1 MALDDVDQ
9 RLIQLLR
16 TDARLPVAKLAAQ
29 AGISRATAT
38 ARIERLRRDGI
49 IAGFTIV
56 LQSNVETGGVRA
68 ITMIEIEGK
77 QEEAVTRRL
86 MGMPEVRQLHT
97 TNGRLSELMYLQ
109 TGMTNDG
116 FYNAMQA
123 MVGKDNAMTL
133 EAAAERLGG
142 EALVDPIWQHYVDGH
157 CEMAFGLFREDLEF
171 CGQRMHFQL
180 PINR

>member
-1 MALDDVDQ
+1 MAIDDIDR

-16 TDARLPVAKLAAQ
+16 TDARMSVAKLAAQ

-56 LQSNVETGGVRA
+56 LQSNVETSGVRA

-86 MGMPEVRQLHT
+86 MGMPEVRELHA
-97 TNGRLSELMYLQ
+97 TNGRWDVVAEI
-109 TGMTNDG
+109 
-116 FYNAMQA
+116 
-123 MVGKDNAMTL
+123 
-133 EAAAERLGG
+133 EAASIADLDDLLR
-142 EALVDPIWQHYVDGH
+142 AIRQIDGI
-157 CEMAFGLFREDLEF
+157 ANTDTSILLKARKTI
-171 CGQRMHFQL
+171 R
-180 PINR
+180 